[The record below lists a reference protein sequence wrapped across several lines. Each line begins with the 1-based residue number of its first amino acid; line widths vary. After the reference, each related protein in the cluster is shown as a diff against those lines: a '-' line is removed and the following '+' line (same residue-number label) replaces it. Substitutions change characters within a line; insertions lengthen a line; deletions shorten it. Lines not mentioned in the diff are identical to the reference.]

1 MLWQVN
7 LSVTSRQIRSGQCS
21 GLRSQS
27 QVSRHCARLVVVE
40 STMFMPSPCWVHVS
54 ITPHISTF
62 GERWGPLFTMVLG
75 DLARDKNSATSCQ
88 AASRSLPATVCML
101 LPVCQVE
108 NHHCPSF
115 VGMFIIAHV
124 TEVQAN
130 ASWQVVHTRCP
141 KLKRENRPGTSASL
155 SSPILQH
162 GCRE

>member
-7 LSVTSRQIRSGQCS
+7 LSVTSRQIRSGQYSDRNPRFRDIVQDLWSWNPRCS
-21 GLRSQS
+21 CQAPAGYMCQS
-27 QVSRHCARLVVVE
+27 HRI
-40 STMFMPSPCWVHVS
+40 SPLS
-54 ITPHISTF
+54 
-62 GERWGPLFTMVLG
+62 
-75 DLARDKNSATSCQ
+75 NSATSCQ